1 MAKEIVARTG
11 EPNDAQE
18 LSDIAARLFHQTYYG
33 KMPSPDLESYIAE
46 EFTLEAQL
54 SELED
59 PDVTTLL
66 AESDGELVGYVQIR
80 RKSVPVAI
88 ESNVPIELW
97 RIYLDKSSQGLG
109 IGKLLLSAAGHAASE
124 MGSQH
129 IWLGVWERNIQAIS
143 FYERRG
149 FNVVGSQEFN
159 IGTETHNDL
168 VMVGSVD
175 AF

>member
-1 MAKEIVARTG
+1 MATEIATRTG
-11 EPNDAQE
+11 EPKDAQE
-18 LSDIAARLFHQTYYG
+18 LSDIAARLFHQTYDG
-33 KMPSPDLESYIAE
+33 KMPSPDLESYVAE
-46 EFTLEAQL
+46 DFTLEVQL
-54 SELED
+54 SELQD

-66 AESDGELVGYVQIR
+66 AESDGELVGYAQIR
-80 RKSVPVAI
+80 RKTVPVAI

-109 IGKLLLSAAGHAASE
+109 IGKLLLSAAGNAASE

-143 FYERRG
+143 FYERHG
-149 FNVVGSQEFN
+149 FSVVGSQEFN

-168 VMVGSVD
+168 VMVGPVD